1 MTQQEIDT
9 INNLLVD
16 QLDKII
22 LLSTKE
28 IIKSSDHEDSIEHL
42 MHKLIKNS
50 VKSIEIKKKILK
62 SIRNNQTKDSYVI

>member
-1 MTQQEIDT
+1 MTQYEIDT
-9 INNLLVD
+9 INNLLID

-22 LLSTKE
+22 LLSNKD

-62 SIRNNQTKDSYVI
+62 SIRNNQTKESYVI